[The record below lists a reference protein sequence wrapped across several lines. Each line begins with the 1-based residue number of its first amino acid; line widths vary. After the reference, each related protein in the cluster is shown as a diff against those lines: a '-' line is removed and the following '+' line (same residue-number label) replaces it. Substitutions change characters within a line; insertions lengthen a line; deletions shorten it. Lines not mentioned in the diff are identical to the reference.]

1 MLLFRLQFLLFFIIV
16 LITPNI
22 CAQQLTVGFNL
33 AGNPPLT
40 FSPQQQKIGIY
51 HEILTAVGKHSG
63 DTFIYKYFPPKRM
76 LVAFERGAI
85 DIEPGINPTWRET
98 SDIHS
103 LYSVPFSV
111 SENIILFARNR
122 KIMVNDPKDLINRRI
137 GTMRGYYYPGY
148 SRLFR
153 SKRIIREDG
162 DSELN
167 LLQRMA
173 GGRLDQIFIQ
183 KDVAYYWMSR
193 DRSFSEFEVGNAN
206 FKDQVMFR
214 LHPTKTQA
222 LMRMNAAIKVLLE
235 NGTIEGIYA
244 RYR

>member
-1 MLLFRLQFLLFFIIV
+1 MQLFRLQFLLLFIIV
-16 LITPNI
+16 PISFNI
-22 CAQQLTVGFNL
+22 SAQQLTVGFNL
-33 AGNPPLT
+33 TGNPPLT
-40 FSPQQQKIGIY
+40 FPPQQHQIGIY
-51 HEILTAVGKHSG
+51 REILTAIGKHTD

-85 DIEPGINPTWRET
+85 DIEPGINPAWREN

-111 SENIILFARNR
+111 SENIVLFARNK
-122 KIMVNDPKDLINRRI
+122 KIMVNNPKDLINKRI
-137 GTMRGYYYPGY
+137 GTMRGYFYPGY
-148 SRLFR
+148 SKLFR

-173 GGRLDQIFIQ
+173 GGRLEQIFIQ

-206 FKDQVMFR
+206 FKDAIMFR
-214 LHPTKTQA
+214 LHPTKSQA
-222 LMRMNAAIKVLLE
+222 LMRINDAIKVLKA
-235 NGTIEGIYA
+235 NGTIDKIYA

>member
-1 MLLFRLQFLLFFIIV
+1 MLLFRLQILLLFIIMP
-16 LITPNI
+16 ISSSI

-33 AGNPPLT
+33 TGNPPLT
-40 FSPQQQKIGIY
+40 FPPQQQQIGIY
-51 HEILTAVGKHSG
+51 REILTAIGELSG

-85 DIEPGINPTWRET
+85 DIEPGINPAWREN

-103 LYSVPFSV
+103 LYSTSFSV
-111 SENIILFARNR
+111 SENIVLFARHK
-122 KIMVNDPKDLINRRI
+122 KIMVNQPKDLINRRI
-137 GTMRGYYYPGY
+137 GTMRGYFYPGY
-148 SRLFR
+148 SNLFR

-206 FKDQVMFR
+206 FKDEVMFR
-214 LHPTKTQA
+214 LHPTKAQA
-222 LMRMNAAIKVLLE
+222 LMRINDAIKVLID
-235 NGTIEGIYA
+235 NGTIDKIYA